1 MSCAPVYFQNR
12 GGGGP
17 LSSAF
22 RPSWGGWGGERLR
35 SIPFLRN
42 PPGRGEGRHFF
53 LGRHFWGHGDSG
65 HTTTKAEERR
75 FRNRRTCRA
84 VKPKPLCVLESQLL
98 IHGVSRAPSPS
109 PRLRWPWCLPLQT
122 GLGSELLGLHPI
134 PWPGPCSCWYLSAS
148 LPSLPL
154 LSEVDVLLEMALK
167 WFSSLGKRFIT

>member
-1 MSCAPVYFQNR
+1 MTHSNKGAPCPVHLFTSKTR
-12 GGGGP
+12 VGGP
-17 LSSAF
+17 SVLCLQTLLG
-22 RPSWGGWGGERLR
+22 GGWGGERLR

-98 IHGVSRAPSPS
+98 IHGVSRAPSPLRVCAGLGVFLCKQGWALSCWGSIPS
-109 PRLRWPWCLPLQT
+109 PGLALAHAGTYPPHYSPSHSCLRWTC
-122 GLGSELLGLHPI
+122 
-134 PWPGPCSCWYLSAS
+134 Y
-148 LPSLPL
+148 
-154 LSEVDVLLEMALK
+154 
-167 WFSSLGKRFIT
+167 